1 MNIRAVYGTP
11 CRSQYFCKRSN
22 VSGTVDV
29 RVRHVTTMGTNEAV
43 FMPFPQFVAYGAR
56 LARVCR
62 IHIIHSY
69 PNTLRLVSHK
79 VLQLSPRPSVQPC
92 THSFSGFD
100 PVTNMGQVFQTNL
113 GRAAGDSFSNN
124 GFGYN
129 VIYMRDVPTFIARDF
144 AKTLFCALRTVG
156 LETPTMSEVFIS
168 IMPQFT
174 TIEHATAGSGRDVVF
189 TDIATHDTVSSA
201 WGGIRHIKDQIEKP
215 LAFIA
220 NQFRFRCG
228 TLRKKV
234 RLIFAK
240 NKWHLLTAIH
250 GEQRKGIT
258 LDAIGPLVEVYRL
271 WLEYDQRNRFVFADT
286 FIGFKRFV
294 CARHFM
300 DSVTGHLAAKARPLG
315 TNNIVCEVVKGN
327 AVPTTMLLSEWH
339 NVIAS
344 KRESI
349 SQVFEGLGLFFCVKQ
364 LDGYGAFHIG

>member
-124 GFGYN
+124 VFGYN

-189 TDIATHDTVSSA
+189 PDIATHDTVSSA

-228 TLRKKV
+228 TLRQKV

-294 CARHFM
+294 CARHFV
-300 DSVTGHLAAKARPLG
+300 DGIAGHLTAKVGILG
-315 TNNIVCEVVKGN
+315 THG
-327 AVPTTMLLSEWH
+327 M
-339 NVIAS
+339 
-344 KRESI
+344 I
-349 SQVFEGLGLFFCVKQ
+349 SQVVQRDSVPAAMFLCKRNNGVTCRRKRFSQTLEGFGLFFSVKK
-364 LDGYGAFHIG
+364 LDRYSAFHIG

>member
-1 MNIRAVYGTP
+1 VNIRAVYGTP

-29 RVRHVTTMGTNEAV
+29 RVRHVTTLGTDKAV
-43 FMPFPQFVAYGAR
+43 FNPLSQFMAYGAE
-56 LARVCR
+56 LAAVCR
-62 IHIIHSY
+62 GHIIHGYSHA
-69 PNTLRLVSHK
+69 LRLVSHK
-79 VLQLSPRPSVQPC
+79 ILQLPPCPAMQPGANPLP
-92 THSFSGFD
+92 GFN
-100 PVTNMGQVFQTNL
+100 PITNMGQVFQTNL

-258 LDAIGPLVEVYRL
+258 LDAIGPLIEMNGL

-294 CARHFM
+294 CARHFV
-300 DSVTGHLAAKARPLG
+300 DGIAGHLTAKMRVTG
-315 TNNIVCEVVKGN
+315 TNNIVCKVVKGN

-339 NVIAS
+339 NIIAS
-344 KRESI
+344 GRKRLG
-349 SQVFEGLGLFFCVKQ
+349 QVREGLSLFFSVKK
-364 LDGYGAFHIG
+364 LDGYSAFHIG